1 MSAAAGERARQ
12 ARELFRAA
20 RSGVLSS
27 HSAKF
32 PGFPYGSALPH
43 VTDHAGRPVVLI
55 SHLAEHT
62 HNVEADSRVSFLVSA
77 SGPALQASPRA
88 ALLGHARALEATAAL
103 QARYLRFF
111 PEHAHYREIGGFGFW
126 SIEPV
131 QVRLIEGFGSLHWV
145 GGEAYLASPGELPA
159 LETSVLEHMN
169 RDHRDAL
176 LAYCRH
182 ADGIEP
188 QEAEM
193 IGIDCDGFDVRSDDR
208 IVRFGFEQAI
218 TTGPQARAALAA
230 LARAARA

>member
-1 MSAAAGERARQ
+1 MSAAAGNRARQ

-62 HNVEADSRVSFLVSA
+62 HNVEADSRVGFLVSV

-88 ALLGHARALEATAAL
+88 AILGHARVLEVTTAL
-103 QARYLRFF
+103 QVRYLRFF
-111 PEHAHYREIGGFGFW
+111 PEHAQYLEMGGFRFW
-126 SIEPV
+126 SIAPV

-145 GGEAYLASPGELPA
+145 AGDAYLATPGEVPA
-159 LETSVLEHMN
+159 LETSILEHMN

-182 ADGIEP
+182 AHGVEL
-188 QEAEM
+188 QHAEM

-208 IVRFGFEQAI
+208 ILRFGFEQMI
-218 TTGPQARAALAA
+218 TTGLQARAALAA